1 MDEEITCAICQKSL
15 DNGNDVATLRE
26 EGSDGINRASRESND
41 LIQTVP
47 GKKVH
52 QTFRREYIHPSYINR
67 AKKKERESSISSR
80 RSLDRKTD
88 CFFCRTN
95 VDLQGQ
101 KRRKGDVFRVK
112 TLETKHTVLQTCF
125 Q

>member
-1 MDEEITCAICQKSL
+1 MNLL
-15 DNGNDVATLRE
+15 DGKTGEKISKRIAVCETPMSGRR
-26 EGSDGINRASRESND
+26 SSY
-41 LIQTVP
+41 IQ
-47 GKKVH
+47 
-52 QTFRREYIHPSYINR
+52 SYINR